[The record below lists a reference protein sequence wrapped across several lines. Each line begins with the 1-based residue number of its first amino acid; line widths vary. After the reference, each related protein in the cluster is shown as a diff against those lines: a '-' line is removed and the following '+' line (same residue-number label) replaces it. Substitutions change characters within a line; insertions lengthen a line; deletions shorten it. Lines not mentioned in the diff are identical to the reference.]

1 MIVRDAKRLLH
12 KLNDHTTRALEGA
25 AGFAVGRGHYEVT
38 VEHLFVKLLEAGDG
52 DLPLIFS
59 FGGID
64 PGKVGEALLARID
77 GLKTGNTGRP
87 SFSPLLLSL
96 VEQAWVVGSVHHDL
110 AEIRSGVLLEA
121 ILEDSTW
128 SASPLLDV
136 FEGISPETI
145 RERFGELVSGSV
157 ENRAVSR
164 GARALTPDASGG
176 QGETALDVF
185 THPLTQHARDGKI
198 DPIFGRDEEIRQM
211 IDVLSRRR
219 KNNPIMVGEAG
230 VGKTAVVEGLALRI
244 AEGDVPDS
252 LKDTEIVALDLGS
265 LQAGAGVK
273 GEFEKRLKSVIE
285 EIREAPKPTILFIDE
300 AHTLVG
306 AGGAA
311 GTGDAANLLKP
322 ALARGELRSIAATTW
337 SEYKKHIEKDPALA
351 RRFQMIQVGE
361 PSVET
366 AIVMMRGVKD
376 RYEDHHKVQITDA
389 AIRATVELSDRYLSG
404 RQLPDKSV
412 DLLDTASARV
422 KMTQS
427 ATPALLDD
435 IARRLHSLNTEIN
448 TLRRDHATGLRHT
461 DDGISDLEAQRD
473 ELLEQQAS
481 LEQRWREEQ
490 VLAREIEQRRKMI
503 ATGMS
508 ENGDGGSD
516 LKLRDEIREL
526 TTKLADLQG
535 DNPMV
540 HPEVNEHIVAQVIAD
555 WTGIPI
561 GNMIKDE
568 ATVLLNL
575 ENELQ
580 SRVRGQDEALDQIA
594 DGIRSAKAG
603 LGKPDA
609 PLGVFLLVGPSGTGK
624 TESARALAD
633 LMFGGERFLISIN
646 MSEYQESHTTSQ
658 LKGSPPG
665 YVGYGEGGV
674 LTEAVRQRP
683 YSVVLLDEVEKAH
696 IDVME
701 IFYQVFDRGMMRDG
715 EGREINFSNTII
727 LATSNIGSD
736 IVQQACLADERPT
749 QDELRSLIHDDLA
762 RHFQPALLARMKVVP
777 FYTLDRAA
785 MEMITRIK
793 LGHINKR
800 LLANHGVRFDFPDT
814 VVTAIADRCT
824 TIDSGARN
832 IDFIID
838 RTVLPEASRALLTR
852 LVDER
857 LPIALQL
864 GIDDEGNFSYTFVD
878 AEDESPSPVSEPD
891 GESVAEPD

>member
-38 VEHLFVKLLEAGDG
+38 VEHLFIKLLEAGDG
-52 DLPLIFS
+52 DIPLILS

-64 PGKVGEALLARID
+64 PGKVGEALLSRID

-96 VEQAWVVGSVHHDL
+96 IEQAWVVGSVHHDL
-110 AEIRSGVLLEA
+110 TEIRSGVLLEA

-128 SASPLLDV
+128 AASPLMDV
-136 FEGISPETI
+136 FDGISPETI

-164 GARALTPDASGG
+164 GARGLTPDASGG

-185 THPLTQHARDGKI
+185 THPLTQHAREGKI
-198 DPIFGRDEEIRQM
+198 DPIFGRDDEIRQM

-230 VGKTAVVEGLALRI
+230 VGKTAVIEGLALRI

-311 GTGDAANLLKP
+311 GTGDAANMLKP

-351 RRFQMIQVGE
+351 RRFQMIQVEE

-389 AIRATVELSDRYLSG
+389 AIRATVVLSDRYLSG

-427 ATPALLDD
+427 ATPALLDN
-435 IARRLHSLNTEIN
+435 IGRTLHSLNTEIN

-461 DDGISDLEAQRD
+461 DDGISELIAERD
-473 ELLEQQAS
+473 ELLEQQAT
-481 LEQRWREEQ
+481 LEERWKEEQ
-490 VLAREIEQRRKMI
+490 QLAREIESRRKTI
-503 ATGMS
+503 ASGMD
-508 ENGDGGSD
+508 ENGEFSSD
-516 LKLRDEIREL
+516 LSIREEIREL
-526 TTKLADLQG
+526 TAKLSELQG
-535 DNPMV
+535 DDPMV
-540 HPEVNEHIVAQVIAD
+540 HPEVNEHIVAEVVAD

-575 ENELQ
+575 ENELRN
-580 SRVRGQDEALDQIA
+580 RVRGQDEALDQIA

-701 IFYQVFDRGMMRDG
+701 IFYQVFDRGIMRDG

-736 IVQQACLADERPT
+736 LVQQACLADDRPT
-749 QDELRSLIHDDLA
+749 QDELRSLIHEDLA

-800 LLANHGVRFDFPDT
+800 LLANHGVRFEYPDT

-852 LVDER
+852 LVDEQ

-864 GIDDEGNFSYTFVD
+864 GIDDDGNFSYTFVD
-878 AEDESPSPVSEPD
+878 AEPESTSPVAEPD
-891 GESVAEPD
+891 GEPVGEPE